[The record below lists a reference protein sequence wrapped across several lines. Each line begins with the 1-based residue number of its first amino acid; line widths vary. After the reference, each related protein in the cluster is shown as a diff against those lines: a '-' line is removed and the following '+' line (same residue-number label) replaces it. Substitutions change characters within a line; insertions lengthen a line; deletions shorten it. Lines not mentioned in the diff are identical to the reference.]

1 MTGGVHDIRRPV
13 RFSVSRNSA
22 VAPETE
28 KSRHISRLK
37 RKAFASLRRTG
48 VALPYPKGV
57 CRRGADVASPA
68 SSPVSGLGPRARS
81 LASSPASGLRPRARP
96 PASGPEL
103 GLAKGRRAS
112 VALQILFYSVTLRNA
127 CVTLALHPI
136 FYSVTPFPTFQD
148 IKDREKYWKT

>member
-1 MTGGVHDIRRPV
+1 MLVCVGPV
-13 RFSVSRNSA
+13 LLFLTPKVC
-22 VAPETE
+22 VDVGQM
-28 KSRHISRLK
+28 SRL
-37 RKAFASLRRTG
+37 RLRAR
-48 VALPYPKGV
+48 
-57 CRRGADVASPA
+57 
-68 SSPVSGLGPRARS
+68 SPVSGPE
-81 LASSPASGLRPRARP
+81 
-96 PASGPEL
+96 PEL